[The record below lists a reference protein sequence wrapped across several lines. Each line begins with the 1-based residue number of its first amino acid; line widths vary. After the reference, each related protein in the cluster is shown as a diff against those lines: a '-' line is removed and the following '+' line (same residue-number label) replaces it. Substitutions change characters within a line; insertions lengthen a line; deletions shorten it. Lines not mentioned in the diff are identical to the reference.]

1 MFTLVMD
8 LAADLF
14 SFANPF
20 MANLAAATAAL
31 FIVTFGIALTNTCER
46 LAKEKLTSRGS
57 EISPKLKEIFRE
69 EFKKSSRIEIYKSQ
83 DIDRV
88 EKDFINRKI

>member
-1 MFTLVMD
+1 
-8 LAADLF
+8 DLF
-14 SFANPF
+14 SFGNPV
-20 MANLAAATAAL
+20 AASLAATTAAL
-31 FIVTFGIALTNTCER
+31 FVLVFGIAFTNTCER

-88 EKDFINRKI
+88 GKDFINGKI